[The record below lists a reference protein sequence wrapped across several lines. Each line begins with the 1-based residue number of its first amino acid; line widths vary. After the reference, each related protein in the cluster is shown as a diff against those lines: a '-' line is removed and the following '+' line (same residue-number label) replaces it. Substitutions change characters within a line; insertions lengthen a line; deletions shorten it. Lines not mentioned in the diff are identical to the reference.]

1 MNVTEGLKISAE
13 ESIRVGKEEVGTSNF
28 NQLYD
33 ELQKNQDKDQTRN
46 ILDIEQQKVRG
57 RINLWQIIMIIST
70 SIQNISDKIWT
81 DYFISVNLYT
91 YHHLCFA

>member
-1 MNVTEGLKISAE
+1 MFAE
-13 ESIRVGKEEVGTSNF
+13 ESIRVVKEEFSTSNL
-28 NQLYD
+28 NQLYGK
-33 ELQKNQDKDQTRN
+33 LQKNQDKDQTRK

-57 RINLWQIIMIIST
+57 QINQWHIIMVIST